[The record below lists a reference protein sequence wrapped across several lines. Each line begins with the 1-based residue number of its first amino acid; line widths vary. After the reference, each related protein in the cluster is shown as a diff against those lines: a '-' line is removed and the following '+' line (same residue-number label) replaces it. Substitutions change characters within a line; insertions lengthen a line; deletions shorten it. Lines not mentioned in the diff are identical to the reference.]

1 MTYIE
6 IQALRKE
13 AADVSKINAE
23 NAALTDKRFA
33 NTSYGKTFLDMPA
46 PQELLYH
53 GLGAVGGG
61 VLGYLLSRTL
71 HKKPSGLLRA
81 LYALGGAGVGGIAPY
96 YLLRAG
102 KDSNGMTAVDRLRL
116 QNAWAKAPKEMQER
130 RNMYEGIEPSKQ
142 PTVFDKF
149 TDAAL
154 LHPITLGAT
163 SGAIIDAAR
172 YGHEASS
179 VRRLNNQPTKEVSTM
194 DVDPKTRKPV
204 GNLHVTYEKPGKIQ
218 PPKFLPG
225 KMDFKTA
232 PAASVYDTARRGA
245 FTLGGTAAGIIT
257 ALIRHNLNKQR
268 IVEPISSEE
277 LNKIFD

>member
-13 AADVSKINAE
+13 AADVDKINAE
-23 NAALTDKRFA
+23 NAELTDKRFA

-53 GLGAVGGG
+53 GLGAAGGG

-71 HKKPSGLLRA
+71 HKKPSGLLRT
-81 LYALGGAGVGGIAPY
+81 LYTLGGAGIGGVAPY

-102 KDSNGMTAVDRLRL
+102 KDSNGMTAADRLRL
-116 QNAWAKAPKEMQER
+116 QNAWANAPKEMQER

-163 SGAIIDAAR
+163 SGAIIDAVR
-172 YGHEASS
+172 YGHEAS
-179 VRRLNNQPTKEVSTM
+179 RAQRLNNQPTKEVSTM
-194 DVDPKTRKPV
+194 DVDPKTREPV

-225 KMDFKTA
+225 KMDFKRA
-232 PAASVYDTARRGA
+232 PTASVYDTARRGA

-257 ALIRHNLNKQR
+257 ALLRHNLNKQR

>member
-53 GLGAVGGG
+53 GLGAAGGG

-71 HKKPSGLLRA
+71 HKKPSGLLRT
-81 LYALGGAGVGGIAPY
+81 LYALGGAGIGGVAPY

-102 KDSNGMTAVDRLRL
+102 KDSNGMTAADRLRL
-116 QNAWAKAPKEMQER
+116 QNAWANAPKEMQER

-163 SGAIIDAAR
+163 SGALIDAGRFLRETGRVESHNLKVDELKDELKKAPKNSPIR
-172 YGHEASS
+172 NAHANLEDLTYQKTPKLFPSKTTFKRSPVAGVYG
-179 VRRLNNQPTKEVSTM
+179 V
-194 DVDPKTRKPV
+194 
-204 GNLHVTYEKPGKIQ
+204 
-218 PPKFLPG
+218 
-225 KMDFKTA
+225 
-232 PAASVYDTARRGA
+232 ARRGA

-257 ALIRHNLNKQR
+257 ALLRHNLNKQR

>member
-13 AADVSKINAE
+13 AADVGKINAE

-53 GLGAVGGG
+53 GLGAAGGG

-71 HKKPSGLLRA
+71 HKKPSGLLRT
-81 LYALGGAGVGGIAPY
+81 LYALGGAGIGGVAPY

-102 KDSNGMTAVDRLRL
+102 KDSNGMTAADRLRL
-116 QNAWAKAPKEMQER
+116 QNAWANAPKEMQER

-172 YGHEASS
+172 YGHEASRA
-179 VRRLNNQPTKEVSTM
+179 RRLNNQPTKVVSTM
-194 DVDPKTRKPV
+194 DVDPKTKEPV
-204 GNLHVTYEKPGKIQ
+204 GNLHVTTEKPGKIQ
-218 PPKFLPG
+218 PPRFLPG

>member
-13 AADVSKINAE
+13 AADVGKINAE

-33 NTSYGKTFLDMPA
+33 NTAYGKAYLDVPA

-53 GLGAVGGG
+53 GLGAAGGG

-116 QNAWAKAPKEMQER
+116 QNAWANAPKEMQER

-142 PTVFDKF
+142 PSAFSELTG
-149 TDAAL
+149 AAL
-154 LHPITLGAT
+154 MHPITLGAT
-163 SGAIIDAAR
+163 SGALVDAGR
-172 YGHEASS
+172 FLREAGRVESNNLK
-179 VRRLNNQPTKEVSTM
+179 VDALKDELNKA
-194 DVDPKTRKPV
+194 PKNSPIRNAQV
-204 GNLHVTYEKPGKIQ
+204 NLEDLTYQKT
-218 PPKFLPG
+218 PKLFPS
-225 KMDFKTA
+225 KTTFKRN
-232 PAASVYDTARRGA
+232 PAAGVYGVARRGA
-245 FTLGGTAAGIIT
+245 FTIGGTAAGIIT

-277 LNKIFD
+277 MSKAFD

>member
-33 NTSYGKTFLDMPA
+33 NTGYGKAFLDVPA

-53 GLGAVGGG
+53 GLGAAGGG

-71 HKKPSGLLRA
+71 HKKPSGLLRT
-81 LYALGGAGVGGIAPY
+81 LYALGGAGVGGVAPY

-102 KDSNGMTAVDRLRL
+102 KDSNGMTAADRLRL
-116 QNAWAKAPKEMQER
+116 QNAWENAPKEMQER
-130 RNMYEGIEPSKQ
+130 RNMYEGIDPSKQ
-142 PTVFDKF
+142 PTVFDKV

-172 YGHEASS
+172 YGHEASR
-179 VRRLNNQPTKEVSTM
+179 VHRLNNQPTKIISVT
-194 DVDPKTRKPV
+194 DVDANNNPV
-204 GNLHVTYEKPGKIQ
+204 GNKHVTYENPGKIQ

>member
-13 AADVSKINAE
+13 AADVGKINAA

-53 GLGAVGGG
+53 GLGAASGG

-81 LYALGGAGVGGIAPY
+81 LYTIGGAGVGGIAPY

-102 KDSNGMTAVDRLRL
+102 KDSNGMTAADRLRL
-116 QNAWAKAPKEMQER
+116 QNAWANAPKEMQER

-142 PTVFDKF
+142 PTVFDEI
-149 TDAAL
+149 TGAAL

-172 YGHEASS
+172 YGHEAS
-179 VRRLNNQPTKEVSTM
+179 RAQRLNNQPTKEVSVT
-194 DVDPKTRKPV
+194 DVDANNNPV
-204 GNLHVTYEKPGKIQ
+204 GNKHVTYEKPGKIQ

-225 KMDFKTA
+225 KMDFKKA

-257 ALIRHNLNKQR
+257 ALLRHNLNKQR

>member
-33 NTSYGKTFLDMPA
+33 NTSYGKAYLDVPA

-53 GLGAVGGG
+53 GLGAAGGG

-71 HKKPSGLLRA
+71 HKKPSGLLRT
-81 LYALGGAGVGGIAPY
+81 LYALGGAGIGGVAPY

-116 QNAWAKAPKEMQER
+116 QNAWANAPKEMQER

-142 PTVFDKF
+142 PSVFDEI
-149 TDAAL
+149 TGAAL
-154 LHPITLGAT
+154 MHPITLGAT
-163 SGAIIDAAR
+163 SGALIDAGR
-172 YGHEASS
+172 FLSESGRVES
-179 VRRLNNQPTKEVSTM
+179 NNLK
-194 DVDPKTRKPV
+194 VDELKDTLKNSRKGSPIRNAHV
-204 GNLHVTYEKPGKIQ
+204 NLEDLTYQ
-218 PPKFLPG
+218 NPPKLFPS
-225 KMDFKTA
+225 KTTFKRS
-232 PAASVYDTARRGA
+232 PAAGVYGVARRGA
-245 FTLGGTAAGIIT
+245 FTIGGTTAGIIA
-257 ALIRHNLNKQR
+257 ALLRHNLNKQR

-277 LNKIFD
+277 MSKAFD